1 MNLDMDKTIRRVRI
15 FLRKISWKRFLTFSF
30 FVFIATILWFMQ
42 IYNQSFETNIVI
54 PIKYTS
60 VPDSVVFRDTL
71 PSQVE
76 VRVRDTGYRMFKYY
90 FSKRDTVY
98 IDISSVMNDN
108 KSNFVVLNDKGLE
121 SYIRRVLPE
130 AALIV
135 RFDLPSISFHYSS
148 LKSRVIPIVF
158 DGQIN
163 LSPGYFLN
171 GDIRLVPDS
180 VVAYGASSDLDK
192 LTYAYTTNNAVAGLE
207 ADSRLVFELQQNKK
221 VKLVPNKIN
230 VYVPVEAY
238 TQKKVDVLVDC
249 LNLPDNLSI
258 KFFPSRVMLS
268 FFVGVSK
275 SDSIDVNDFSVS
287 VDYNGLKE
295 SRSASVPVRITSSPQ
310 YARNLTIDPPNVE
323 FIFEYKDN

>member
-1 MNLDMDKTIRRVRI
+1 
-15 FLRKISWKRFLTFSF
+15 
-30 FVFIATILWFMQ
+30 
-42 IYNQSFETNIVI
+42 
-54 PIKYTS
+54 
-60 VPDSVVFRDTL
+60 
-71 PSQVE
+71 
-76 VRVRDTGYRMFKYY
+76 MFKYY